1 MMSKDN
7 QVTAYLSDD
16 AFEFVQAIMTTA
28 GGVSRSAAIE
38 LIINNQANGT
48 DLPAIRTAREKVQE

>member
-1 MMSKDN
+1 
-7 QVTAYLSDD
+7 VTAYLSDD
-16 AFEFVQAIMTTA
+16 AFEFVQAVMTTA